1 MSQYFISP
9 SSFGVPIPPVGGQ
22 GAWTE
27 VGRTTLGAPGDD
39 ITVSGLPNKEF
50 YMILVDIEDSPDIQL
65 NLRLGAGGVD
75 SGANY
80 ASRESNNGL
89 TAGVSDNLTFTN
101 VNQIEL
107 SVNSVTSL
115 SQFGFGYINNL
126 FGHEKLVSFRGNRN
140 EDGVAL
146 GTFRSQ
152 VAGKW
157 SNLTPLDTLNLFN
170 AGTGSFPIGSEL
182 VVLGW
187 SRFDPQLPNF
197 WNLLGEV
204 TEVTPSTNMTT
215 PIFAKKKYLI
225 SNYQMFPD
233 GTSVFAYEGRFGDTT
248 VQSAGNNYHR
258 RFANS
263 SFADQLFSGPGFSIE
278 AQGEPSLSQQF
289 FINKA
294 GQEKMWISQ
303 ATSNDSGN
311 APPQDIQR
319 NMESGK
325 NGEATLKA
333 GQIDIFDATQVAGT
347 ELIQAG
353 SKITVWG
360 HD

>member
-9 SSFGVPIPPVGGQ
+9 SSFGVPAPIVGGQ

-50 YMILVDIEDSPDIQL
+50 YMFLVDIEDSPDIQL
-65 NLRLGAGGVD
+65 NIRLGDGGVD

-101 VNQIEL
+101 ANQIEL

-140 EDGVAL
+140 EDGVAV

-170 AGTGSFPIGSEL
+170 AGTGSFPTGSEL

-204 TEVTPSTNMTT
+204 TQVTPSNSLVT

-233 GTSVFAYEGRFGDTT
+233 GTSVFGYAGRFGDTT
-248 VQSAGNNYHR
+248 VQSAGNNYHGR
-258 RFANS
+258 SANS
-263 SFADQLFSGPGFSIE
+263 SFADQLQSGPGFNIN
-278 AQGEPSLSQQF
+278 AFGDPSMSQKF
-289 FINKA
+289 IINKA
-294 GQEKMWISQ
+294 GQEKMHIGQ
-303 ATSNDSGN
+303 ATSNLNN

-333 GQIDIFDATQVAGT
+333 GQIDIFDAFQTAGT

-360 HD
+360 SD